1 MQKRFSAQIIENYL
15 KMVVNEKNGKIP
27 LPGL

>member
-15 KMVVNEKNGKIP
+15 KMVANEKNGKIP
-27 LPGL
+27 LPGF